1 VTGRRPAS
9 KRCLNAPLR
18 RALSDRYAPVGLVRG
33 RLDGLGQTPNVADR
47 SPHPFGWWGFVLPG
61 ARAAD
66 VVEREVHP
74 GMSTGT
80 PGSSSTPPHA
90 LGRALARARRRP
102 TRAGLAVGALAI
114 GLVTTTGV
122 VSLAAGGLAPPA
134 VNPATV
140 YGPQVVPDRVILT
153 PTATPAESQSVSW
166 RTSTAAGAPRLQLA
180 VSGPGVVTAERTVE
194 ATTTTF
200 RTDLGYD
207 VAHHSATVTDLDAST
222 TYAYRVGDGDTW
234 SGWAEF
240 TTAATTA
247 QPFSFI
253 MQGDA
258 QNDIKSYVSRTF
270 RAATETRPYA
280 RAVLHAGD
288 LIDTDI
294 SDAEWGQWFEAA
306 GYANGGM
313 NVIAAAG
320 NHEYYPGPTLSRHWG
335 AQFEYP
341 GNGPSSDERVT
352 QLYDE
357 NVYYTDYQG
366 VRFIALNSNFPGDT
380 AAMAAQTAW
389 LEDVL
394 KNNPNQWTVATFHH
408 PVFSVSSG
416 RDNAALR
423 QAWLPLFEKYDVDI
437 VMQGHDH
444 AYGRGNLLAN
454 EEGLPAGAS
463 KDKSH
468 TGPVYMVS
476 VAGPKYYVPDPPETN
491 NWITNGANLRVV
503 GRDTQLY
510 QVVDVKAGEMHVET
524 WDVAG
529 NLVDAFTIAKS
540 GGQKLVTTETTARPS
555 GPGSTRGD
563 IGRPDLPD
571 PVVPGA
577 EHTEEPE
584 EPGQPGEPA
593 LMTPTVTVDR
603 AARQVYGTATPVR
616 VTARLAPV
624 DGAVPAGTLV
634 VRAGRSVVA
643 TGVPVAAS
651 GTASVALPRTL
662 AAGRHSLTATFVPR
676 GSAVRG
682 GTSAPVV
689 VDVTKARSTT
699 RVTAPKRVREGKRAR
714 LAVRVAVPG
723 VAAPNARLV
732 VRDGK
737 RVVARVALK
746 AGRATVRLPRLAKG
760 RHRITVSY
768 AGTANVAGSTSA
780 VRVVRVR

>member
-1 VTGRRPAS
+1 
-9 KRCLNAPLR
+9 
-18 RALSDRYAPVGLVRG
+18 
-33 RLDGLGQTPNVADR
+33 
-47 SPHPFGWWGFVLPG
+47 
-61 ARAAD
+61 
-66 VVEREVHP
+66 
-74 GMSTGT
+74 MSTGT
-80 PGSSSTPPHA
+80 PGSSSTPPA
-90 LGRALARARRRP
+90 DPGRTPGRSRWRP
-102 TRAGLAVGALAI
+102 TRAGLVVGSLAL
-114 GLVTTTGV
+114 GLVATTGV
-122 VSLAAGGLAPPA
+122 VSLAAGGGLAPPA
-134 VNPATV
+134 VNPATI
-140 YGPQVVPDRVILT
+140 YDPQVVPDRVILT
-153 PTATPAESQSVSW
+153 PTATPAVSQSVSW
-166 RTSTAAGAPRLQLA
+166 RTSTSAGAPRLQLA
-180 VSGPGVVTAERTVE
+180 VAVPGVVTAERTVE

-207 VAHHSATVTDLDAST
+207 VAHHSATITDLKAAT
-222 TYAYRVGDGDTW
+222 TYVYRVGDGDTW
-234 SGWAEF
+234 SEWAEF
-240 TTAATTA
+240 TTAAATA
-247 QPFSFI
+247 EPFSFI

-270 RAATETRPYA
+270 RAATEARPYA

-341 GNGPSSDERVT
+341 GNGPATDERVT

-408 PVFSVSSG
+408 PVFSVTSG

-454 EEGLPAGAS
+454 EAGLPAGAT

-468 TGPVYMVS
+468 TGPVYLVS
-476 VAGPKYYVPDPPETN
+476 VAGPKYYVPDPADSN
-491 NWITNGANLRVV
+491 NWVTNGAHLRVV

-510 QVVDVKAGEMHVET
+510 QLVDVKAGEMHVET

-540 GGQKLVTTETTARPS
+540 AGKKLVTTETTARAS

-563 IGRPDLPD
+563 IGRPSLPE
-571 PVVPGA
+571 PAVPGA
-577 EHTEEPE
+577 VPTDEPTEEPE
-584 EPGQPGEPA
+584 EPTTPTPT
-593 LMTPTVTVDR
+593 LVTPTVSVDR
-603 AARQVYGTATPVR
+603 AARQVYGTSTPVR
-616 VTARLAPV
+616 VTARVAPV
-624 DGAVPAGTLV
+624 AGVVPAGSVV
-634 VRAGRSVVA
+634 VRDGRTVVA
-643 TGVPVAAS
+643 TGVGVNAS
-651 GTASVALPRTL
+651 GVATAVLPRTL
-662 AAGRHSLTATFVPR
+662 SAGRHALTVTFVPR
-676 GSAVRG
+676 GTTVRG
-682 GTSAPVV
+682 GTSAPVLV
-689 VDVTKARSTT
+689 NVTKARSTT
-699 RVTAPKRVREGKRAR
+699 RVTAPARVRPGQRGR
-714 LAVRVAVPG
+714 LTVRVSVPG
-723 VAAPNARLV
+723 VAAPNAALV
-732 VRDGK
+732 VRNGK
-737 RVVARVALK
+737 RVVARVVLK
-746 AGRATVRLPRLAKG
+746 AGKATVRLPRLAPGK
-760 RHRITVSY
+760 HRITVAY
-768 AGTANVAGSTSA
+768 VGTGNVAGSTSA
-780 VRVVRVR
+780 ARVVRVR

>member
-1 VTGRRPAS
+1 
-9 KRCLNAPLR
+9 
-18 RALSDRYAPVGLVRG
+18 
-33 RLDGLGQTPNVADR
+33 
-47 SPHPFGWWGFVLPG
+47 
-61 ARAAD
+61 
-66 VVEREVHP
+66 
-74 GMSTGT
+74 MSTGT
-80 PGSSSTPPHA
+80 PGSSSTRPADP
-90 LGRALARARRRP
+90 GRAPGRARWRP
-102 TRAGLAVGALAI
+102 TRAGLVVGSLAL
-114 GLVTTTGV
+114 GLVAATGV
-122 VSLAAGGLAPPA
+122 VSLAAGGGLAPPA
-134 VNPATV
+134 VNPATI
-140 YGPQVVPDRVILT
+140 YDPQVVPDRVILT
-153 PTATPAESQSVSW
+153 PTATPAVSQSVSW
-166 RTSTAAGAPRLQLA
+166 RTSTSAGAPRLQLA
-180 VSGPGVVTAERTVE
+180 VAVPGVVTAERTVE

-207 VAHHSATVTDLDAST
+207 VAHHSATITDLKAAT
-222 TYAYRVGDGDTW
+222 TYVYRVGDGDTW
-234 SGWAEF
+234 SEWAEF
-240 TTAATTA
+240 TTAAATA
-247 QPFSFI
+247 EPFSFI

-270 RAATETRPYA
+270 RAATEARPYA

-341 GNGPSSDERVT
+341 GNGPATDERVT

-408 PVFSVSSG
+408 PVFSVTSG

-444 AYGRGNLLAN
+444 AYGRGNLRAN
-454 EEGLPAGAS
+454 EAGLPADAT

-468 TGPVYMVS
+468 TGPVYLVS
-476 VAGPKYYVPDPPETN
+476 VAGPKYYVPDPPDSN
-491 NWITNGANLRVV
+491 NWVTNGAHLRVV

-510 QVVDVKAGEMHVET
+510 QLVDVKAGEMHVET

-540 GGQKLVTTETTARPS
+540 AGKKLVTTETTARAS

-563 IGRPDLPD
+563 IGRPSLPE
-571 PVVPGA
+571 PAVPGA
-577 EHTEEPE
+577 VPTDEPTT
-584 EPGQPGEPA
+584 PTPA
-593 LMTPTVTVDR
+593 LVMPKVTVDR
-603 AARQVYGTATPVR
+603 AARQVYGTSTPVR
-616 VTARLAPV
+616 VTARVAPV
-624 DGAVPAGTLV
+624 AGVVPAGTVV
-634 VRAGRSVVA
+634 VRDGRTVVA
-643 TGVPVAAS
+643 TGVGVNAS
-651 GTASVALPRTL
+651 GVATTALPRTL
-662 AAGRHSLTATFVPR
+662 SAGRHALTVTFVPR
-676 GSAVRG
+676 GTTVRG
-682 GTSAPVV
+682 GTSAPVAV
-689 VDVTKARSTT
+689 TVTKARSTLG
-699 RVTAPKRVREGKRAR
+699 VTVPKRLRPAQRGR
-714 LAVRVAVPG
+714 LAVRVSVPG
-723 VAAPNARLV
+723 VTAPNATLV

-737 RVVARVALK
+737 RVVARVVLK
-746 AGRATVRLPRLAKG
+746 AGKATVRLPRLARGK
-760 RHRITVSY
+760 HRITVAY

-780 VRVVRVR
+780 ARVVRVR